1 MYKIIFFFSSHL
13 TANSSQSVL
22 TSKMLTHYTHKTY
35 VQGAKLVPRHHADM
49 RKRFSLV
56 CRIKFLY

>member
-22 TSKMLTHYTHKTY
+22 TSKMLTHRTKTN
-35 VQGAKLVPRHHADM
+35 VQGAKLVQRHHADM
-49 RKRFSLV
+49 RIRVSLV
-56 CRIKFLY
+56 CIIKFLY